1 MIANLINFI
10 NTIFSLFCVII
21 LIRCA
26 LSFLPSINWEKQPF
40 AAIRAVTDMYLDL
53 FKNFIPPIGMID
65 VSPIVAIIAL
75 GVIQNILIRVLAIFV
90 R

>member
-1 MIANLINFI
+1 MIANLITSI
-10 NTIFSLFCVII
+10 NTIFSLFCIII

-40 AAIRAVTDMYLDL
+40 ASIRAITDMYLDL
-53 FKNFIPPIGMID
+53 FKKYIPPIGIVD
-65 VSPIVAIIAL
+65 VSPIVAIIVL
-75 GVIQNILIRVLAIFV
+75 GIIQNVLIRVLAIFV